1 MSTPNPQETV
11 ANSGYNS
18 GDETSSLLVRGPTP
32 TPTVKPVLIR
42 QDCTTLMTPNP
53 TPPNLSHSANL
64 MGNSDESGNTVV
76 VLEESTARSVPDI
89 ELHCRGT
96 VEMSTCRITGYQ
108 LVPRCSCER
117 RKSHSLARSIS
128 RESVR
133 STQQAPPPVLLTT
146 SPSSRIIRQSSQPET
161 TTHITCHH
169 CCPHLHHHGSA
180 SPVPS
185 SSLRQLREPGD
196 GIAMIAADSLRIN
209 GAIRQFKQVL
219 NYSWRYYTLVNKMF
233 IYLYTIRTYTH

>member
-1 MSTPNPQETV
+1 MTSNTQETV

-18 GDETSSLLVRGPTP
+18 GDETSTLLVRGP

-42 QDCTTLMTPNP
+42 QDCTTLMVSPVP
-53 TPPNLSHSANL
+53 TPHLSHSAGI
-64 MGNSDESGNTVV
+64 MGQSDESGGAV
-76 VLEESTARSVPDI
+76 VLEETTARSVPDI

-96 VEMSTCRITGYQ
+96 SEASVPCRVPAYH
-108 LVPRCSCER
+108 LVPRCHCER
-117 RKSHSLARSIS
+117 RKSHSLARSVS

-133 STQQAPPPVLLTT
+133 STHPPPPVLLTT
-146 SPSSRIIRQSSQPET
+146 SPSSRIIRQSSQPEAT
-161 TTHITCHH
+161 ALSSCSGH
-169 CCPHLHHHGSA
+169 CCNHIHHHGSG

-185 SSLRQLREPGD
+185 ASLRQLREPGD

-219 NYSWRYYTLVNKMF
+219 KKRQY
-233 IYLYTIRTYTH
+233 